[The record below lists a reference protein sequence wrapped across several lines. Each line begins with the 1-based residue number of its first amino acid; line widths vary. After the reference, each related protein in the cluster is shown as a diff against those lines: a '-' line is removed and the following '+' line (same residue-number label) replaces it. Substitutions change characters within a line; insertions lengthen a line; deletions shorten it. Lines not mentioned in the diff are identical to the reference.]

1 MTINTKEYMR
11 QYMRDYRKN
20 KKHHYNNDIIPLW
33 KKVDYK
39 LTDKTIEQY
48 VKTIIRITLKFKK
61 SIPRD
66 LQDILFKI
74 FKEEADDN
82 DYNYLISTLNFV
94 TKNFINNLRMLYNN
108 ENTIKTN
115 LMPFVRLF
123 SLAKN
128 DKLSMIYKKLSNEII
143 KINKEYELKRDD
155 NTINEE
161 DKNKIVSYDKEI
173 ILKNI
178 EKIENIDDK
187 AIYGLYTLLPPRRL
201 EYSNVYLRT
210 RSFYKKEDENKNY
223 IIIFKKRPVQF
234 VFNDYKTKKTFGR
247 QEINIPEELGIILM
261 EYIKSKK
268 LKTGDKLF
276 DYTSNYLGVVIS
288 KVLLEVY
295 GEKMSLNYL
304 RRSYA
309 TYMNTLN
316 ISNNEKEILS
326 IMMGHSYNQNLKYR
340 KIINMEEKK

>member
-1 MTINTKEYMR
+1 MI
-11 QYMRDYRKN
+11 
-20 KKHHYNNDIIPLW
+20 
-33 KKVDYK
+33 
-39 LTDKTIEQY
+39 
-48 VKTIIRITLKFKK
+48 
-61 SIPRD
+61 
-66 LQDILFKI
+66 
-74 FKEEADDN
+74 
-82 DYNYLISTLNFV
+82 
-94 TKNFINNLRMLYNN
+94 YNN
-108 ENTIKTN
+108 ENTLKTN

-143 KINKEYELKRDD
+143 KINKEYELKRND

-161 DKNKIVSYDKEI
+161 DQNKIVSYDKEI
-173 ILKNI
+173 ILNNI
-178 EKIENIDDK
+178 EKLENIEDK
-187 AIYGLYTLLPPRRL
+187 VIYGVYTLLPPRRL

-288 KVLLEVY
+288 KVLLDVY

-340 KIINMEEKK
+340 KIIK